1 LRCLPN
7 RGNSIIDWQPY
18 RALSDLFDTKQ
29 KMEKTLDEIG
39 FFAWNFEQDKGR
51 SWEDGIKS
59 AEATMPEH
67 AEIFRS
73 YRRGLAQAHSDLIP
87 GTSELIAELHQSGVN
102 LFGITNAARESFEA
116 VKSAAPSVSL
126 LSDVVV
132 SADHWVCLLSRICST
147 GVSKPTSSYS

>member
-1 LRCLPN
+1 
-7 RGNSIIDWQPY
+7 
-18 RALSDLFDTKQ
+18 
-29 KMEKTLDEIG
+29 MEKTLDEIG

-59 AEATMPEH
+59 AEVTMPEH

-73 YRRGLAQAHSDLIP
+73 YRRCLAQAHSDLIP